1 MRSALT
7 ALAFLAL
14 LLLLALRYYPTGGAP
29 EASASGAVLTPLC
42 GRDVL
47 RCASGLDPQPW
58 FVVYGDSVS
67 RGLFFDIAEL
77 IEASPG
83 GRAGCAALGSGQ
95 PHPGHS
101 ANYSDNCVLFER
113 RPPTLRSK
121 CAAFEFVAALPSRRR
136 RRLHRVSALRSLAFV
151 QPNATAGPYRPL
163 SPPPRKRGEVMR
175 LGFRLKAFAW
185 EAGFDEPWL
194 RALADEA
201 AALPDAIVLSFGL
214 WDMQYPQQATHT
226 PLTHALARH
235 ARTARPRPLS
245 APPGRAGP
253 PGTRKRARDRHLA
266 TPPRGEERA
275 ALSNRRPPSL
285 PGRQQQR
292 RQRRRA
298 RGRLRRGAADLPL
311 PPRRRHRHGPRSAVC
326 APRAEE
332 AEAALALGG
341 GDRLSR
347 AARMEGSAATAAS
360 PPPHAPPPR
369 HRRPASPAHTPAHTA
384 LRARANAGRTSLT
397 PWRGGFAGQAS
408 ALEPLARLQRRG
420 GAAAAPRRRLGA
432 RHVHREQRPPRGLSR
447 RRAAS
452 PTSSEPPPLD
462 HGRPPRVAGV
472 HYPGAVSRSHAQR
485 LLRQLLPGCRRAE
498 GSRES

>member
-47 RCASGLDPQPW
+47 RCASGLNPQPW

-101 ANYSDNCVLFER
+101 ANYSDNCVLFES

-163 SPPPRKRGEVMR
+163 GPPPRKRGEVMR

-194 RALADEA
+194 HALADEA

-214 WDMQYPQQATHT
+214 WDMQYPQQAGSSSGASVAERAAAFAAALQTF
-226 PLTHALARH
+226 LSRLGDAIDAALARLS
-235 ARTARPRPLS
+235 ARRERKRPRLLWLS
-245 APPGRAGP
+245 VGAIASRALP
-253 PGTRKRARDRHLA
+253 AWKVKLLH
-266 TPPRGEERA
+266 
-275 ALSNRRPPSL
+275 SN
-285 PGRQQQR
+285 
-292 RQRRRA
+292 
-298 RGRLRRGAADLPL
+298 
-311 PPRRRHRHGPRSAVC
+311 
-326 APRAEE
+326 
-332 AEAALALGG
+332 
-341 GDRLSR
+341 LSR
-347 AARMEGSAATAAS
+347 AF
-360 PPPHAPPPR
+360 
-369 HRRPASPAHTPAHTA
+369 
-384 LRARANAGRTSLT
+384 ND
-397 PWRGGFAGQAS
+397 
-408 ALEPLARLQRRG
+408 
-420 GAAAAPRRRLGA
+420 AAAPL
-432 RHVHREQRPPRGLSR
+432 L
-447 RRAAS
+447 RRAGVSVLDMYTESSAHPEAS
-452 PTSSEPPPLD
+452 PD
-462 HGRPPRVAGV
+462 GV

>member
-136 RRLHRVSALRSLAFV
+136 RRLHRVSALHSLAFV

-163 SPPPRKRGEVMR
+163 GPPPRKRGEVMR

-235 ARTARPRPLS
+235 ACTARPRPLS

-253 PGTRKRARDRHLA
+253 PGTRRSAPETDTVA

-311 PPRRRHRHGPRSAVC
+311 PPRRRHRRGPRSAVC

-369 HRRPASPAHTPAHTA
+369 HRRPAS
-384 LRARANAGRTSLT
+384 ARAHARTHRSSGASKRRPHEPDAVAWRLRRSSFCTRTSRAPST
-397 PWRGGFAGQAS
+397 T
-408 ALEPLARLQRRG
+408 RRRRCC
-420 GAAAAPRRRLGA
+420 AAPA
-432 RHVHREQRPPRGLSR
+432 SR
-447 RRAAS
+447 CSTCTPRAA
-452 PTSSEPPPLD
+452 PTPRPL
-462 HGRPPRVAGV
+462 PTA
-472 HYPGAVSRSHAQR
+472 RSKPHV
-485 LLRQLLPGCRRAE
+485 E
-498 GSRES
+498 

>member
-163 SPPPRKRGEVMR
+163 GPPPRKRGEVMR

-253 PGTRKRARDRHLA
+253 PGTRRSAPETDTSPHRHAAKRE
-266 TPPRGEERA
+266 PRSRIA
-275 ALSNRRPPSL
+275 ALPPSRPAAAVAPASPSARPPSPRRCRPSSPASATPSTRPSL
-285 PGRQQQR
+285 GCLRAASGRGR
-292 RQRRRA
+292 GCSGSRWGRSPLA
-298 RGRLRRGAADLPL
+298 RCPHGRLRRH
-311 PPRRRHRHGPRSAVC
+311 RRQP
-326 APRAEE
+326 
-332 AEAALALGG
+332 
-341 GDRLSR
+341 
-347 AARMEGSAATAAS
+347 AAT
-360 PPPHAPPPR
+360 R
-369 HRRPASPAHTPAHTA
+369 ASPARPPARIRPRTRPHTPLFGREQTPA
-384 LRARANAGRTSLT
+384 ARA
-397 PWRGGFAGQAS
+397 
-408 ALEPLARLQRRG
+408 
-420 GAAAAPRRRLGA
+420 
-432 RHVHREQRPPRGLSR
+432 
-447 RRAAS
+447 
-452 PTSSEPPPLD
+452 
-462 HGRPPRVAGV
+462 
-472 HYPGAVSRSHAQR
+472 
-485 LLRQLLPGCRRAE
+485 
-498 GSRES
+498 